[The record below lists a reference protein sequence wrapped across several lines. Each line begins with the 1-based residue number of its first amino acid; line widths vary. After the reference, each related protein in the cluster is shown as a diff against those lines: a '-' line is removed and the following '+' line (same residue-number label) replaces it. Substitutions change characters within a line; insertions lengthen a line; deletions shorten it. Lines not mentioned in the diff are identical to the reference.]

1 MEETEIAGR
10 LSAVE
15 QRSKSNSHRLD
26 ALERHTEAVN
36 TLATSVAVMAEKVE
50 VTGEKVDGLCTDV
63 QELKA
68 EPGKAVEGRCGKGHL
83 HRCGRCC
90 RVYSCP
96 AWAGLNLRRK
106 TKCTS

>member
-15 QRSKSNSHRLD
+15 QRSKSTSHRLD

-63 QELKA
+63 QELKS
-68 EPGKAVEGRCGKGHL
+68 EPGKRWKGVVEKVIYIVVAAVVGFILARL
-83 HRCGRCC
+83 
-90 RVYSCP
+90 
-96 AWAGLNLRRK
+96 GLG
-106 TKCTS
+106 

>member
-15 QRSKSNSHRLD
+15 QRSRSNSHRLD
-26 ALERHTEAVN
+26 TLERHTEAVN

-50 VTGEKVDGLCTDV
+50 VTGEKVDGLCSDV

-68 EPGKAVEGRCGKGHL
+68 EPGKRWKGVVEKVIYIVVAAVVGFILARL
-83 HRCGRCC
+83 
-90 RVYSCP
+90 
-96 AWAGLNLRRK
+96 GLG
-106 TKCTS
+106 

>member
-26 ALERHTEAVN
+26 TLERHTEAVN

-68 EPGKAVEGRCGKGHL
+68 EPGKRWKGVVEKVIYIVVAAVVGFILARL
-83 HRCGRCC
+83 
-90 RVYSCP
+90 
-96 AWAGLNLRRK
+96 GLG
-106 TKCTS
+106 

>member
-15 QRSKSNSHRLD
+15 QRSESNSHRLD

-68 EPGKAVEGRCGKGHL
+68 EPGKRWKGVVEKVIYIVVAAVVGFILARL
-83 HRCGRCC
+83 
-90 RVYSCP
+90 
-96 AWAGLNLRRK
+96 GLG
-106 TKCTS
+106 